1 MKNRCLVPLLVMLV
15 VILTVPAALSAQRG
29 DPPPQTS
36 RAASPIDL
44 TGYWVSLVT
53 NEWKWRML
61 TPRKGDYAVLPINAE
76 ARRIADAWDP
86 ARDEASGE
94 QCRGYGAAV
103 IMQAPGRLHI
113 TWDSDETLKV
123 ETDTG
128 TQTRLFRFNRPPP
141 AGQPTWQGHSVAQW
155 LMARGQGRETRA
167 AGAQRD
173 GALRVVTTRMR
184 PGYLR
189 RNGVPYSGDATVTES
204 FNRFSDRGADYLNVT
219 VVVDDPE
226 YLTGPYIRS
235 VQFKKEPDG
244 SKWNP
249 SPCSAR

>member
-1 MKNRCLVPLLVMLV
+1 MKNRGLVALLV
-15 VILTVPAALSAQRG
+15 ILAAPIAVAAQRG
-29 DPPPQTS
+29 GPAPPTA

-61 TPRKGDYAVLPINAE
+61 TPQKGDYAVLPINAE
-76 ARRIADAWDP
+76 ARRAADMWDP
-86 ARDEASGE
+86 ARDEANGE

-113 TWDSDETLKV
+113 TWDGDDTLKV
-123 ETDTG
+123 ETDAG
-128 TQTRLFRFNRPPP
+128 TQTRLFRFNRTPPP
-141 AGQPTWQGHSVAQW
+141 AGPPAWQGHSVAQW
-155 LMARGQGRETRA
+155 LTARGQGRETRA

-189 RNGVPYSGDATVTES
+189 RNGVPYSGEATVTES
-204 FNRFSDRGADYLNVT
+204 FNRFSDRGADYFNVT
-219 VVVDDPE
+219 VAVEDPV

-235 VQFKKEPDG
+235 MQFKKEPDG
-244 SKWNP
+244 AKWSP